1 MPYKDKD
8 KRAQHAKEYGAEWYQ
23 RNRNKVLERTRKRKK
38 EKREEWH
45 RYKAGLSCLFCGQS
59 HPAIIDFHHPD
70 AKGEKKVSE
79 YCNSGQWKRAYIEA
93 GKCEILCANC
103 HRILHWMEKEG
114 EKVE

>member
-1 MPYKDKD
+1 LPYKDKD
-8 KRAQHAKEYGAEWYQ
+8 KRAKHAKEYGAGWYQ
-23 RNRNKVLERTRKRKK
+23 RNREKTLERTRKRKK
-38 EKREEWH
+38 EKRAEWH
-45 RYKAGLSCLFCGQS
+45 KYKAGLSCLFCGAS

-79 YCNSGQWKRAYIEA
+79 YCNYGQWKRAYIEA
-93 GKCEILCANC
+93 AKCEILCSNC

>member
-8 KRAQHAKEYGAEWYQ
+8 KRAQHAKHYGAEWYQ
-23 RNRNKVLERTRKRKK
+23 RNRELVLERTRKRKK

-45 RYKAGLSCLFCGQS
+45 KYKAGLSCLFCGQS

-79 YCNSGQWKRAYIEA
+79 YVHAGQWKRAYIESS
-93 GKCEILCANC
+93 KCEALCANC
-103 HRILHWMEKEG
+103 HRIYHWNEKEG
-114 EKVE
+114 EKIE

>member
-23 RNRNKVLERTRKRKK
+23 RNRDKTLERTRKRKK
-38 EKREEWH
+38 EKRAEWH
-45 RYKAGLSCLFCGQS
+45 KFKAGLACLFCGAM

-79 YCNSGQWKRAYIEA
+79 YVNAGQWKRAYIEA
-93 GKCEILCANC
+93 SKCIPLCSNC
-103 HRILHWMEKEG
+103 HRIYHWNEKEG
-114 EKVE
+114 DKDE